1 MDRLSVAIIGNG
13 VVGQATKR
21 VIDKYH
27 SVQMHD
33 PLQNLV
39 CDYELSDVVF
49 ICTPSECV
57 KEYLAKL
64 EGHPFV
70 YVRST
75 IPFHLVQDTNFAV
88 WPEFL
93 TERTAVHDSL
103 NPTHNVVGGNAQQVD
118 KLCETTIF
126 NEFDVTTNI
135 YAALMKLTT
144 NVYFAQK
151 VSFANVMYNLCQEQ
165 NLDYN
170 ELKRI
175 LGSDPRTWI
184 KDHWTVPGPDG
195 KFGYG
200 GKCLP
205 ANVDIM
211 LELVTGKD
219 KDLIEKY
226 KQYNEEQRDED
237 SNNRSGRIYR
247 IQPSKKTS

>member
-1 MDRLSVAIIGNG
+1 MDRLSIAIIGNG

-21 VIDKYH
+21 DIDKYH

-33 PLQNLV
+33 PLQRLH

-49 ICTPSECV
+49 ICTPTENV
-57 KEYLAKL
+57 AEYLEKL
-64 EGHPFV
+64 KEHPFV
-70 YVRST
+70 YIRST
-75 IPFHLVQDTNFAV
+75 VPFKLVKDTNFAV

-93 TERTAVHDSL
+93 TERTAVRDSL
-103 NPTHNVVGGNAQQVD
+103 NPTHNVVGGNAKQQD
-118 KLCETTIF
+118 KLCEVTIF
-126 NEFDVTTNI
+126 NKFDSTTNV

-151 VSFANVMYNLCQEQ
+151 VSFANVMYNLCKE
-165 NLDYN
+165 NGLDYN
-170 ELKRI
+170 KLKEI

-184 KDHWTVPGPDG
+184 ADHWTVPGPDG

-211 LELVTGKD
+211 LELLQGKD
-219 KDLIEKY
+219 KELISKY
-226 KQYNEEQRDED
+226 KEYNEEQRNED
-237 SNNRSGRIYR
+237 SDNRGGRVYR
-247 IQPSKKTS
+247 I